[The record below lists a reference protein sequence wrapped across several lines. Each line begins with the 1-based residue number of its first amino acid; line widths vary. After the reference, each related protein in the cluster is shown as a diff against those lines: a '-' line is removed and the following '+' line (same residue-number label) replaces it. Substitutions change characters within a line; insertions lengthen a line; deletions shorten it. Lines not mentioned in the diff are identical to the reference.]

1 MDKLEDE
8 ARQEILNGVSKCPRT
23 SIAGYPSYYKSQ
35 HVQID
40 NDYYVRDEE
49 IVYIKTCKTRI
60 LAGGNNSIHHRITW
74 FADESVEF
82 TSLSKGISIEMLEMH
97 DTNINYNVV
106 FDETL
111 EKGKEVE
118 YSVKVVLS
126 NKNKHFKRFFS
137 SEIITPIENL
147 DIHLN
152 IEDKSVQKVY
162 TQKISSSP
170 MNVRTE
176 HSVEHDLL
184 STFHWHIRK
193 PELNFEYKVYW

>member
-1 MDKLEDE
+1 
-8 ARQEILNGVSKCPRT
+8 
-23 SIAGYPSYYKSQ
+23 
-35 HVQID
+35 
-40 NDYYVRDEE
+40 
-49 IVYIKTCKTRI
+49 
-60 LAGGNNSIHHRITW
+60 
-74 FADESVEF
+74 
-82 TSLSKGISIEMLEMH
+82 MH

-111 EKGKEVE
+111 ETGKEVE

-176 HSVEHDLL
+176 HPVEHDLL
-184 STFHWHIRK
+184 STYHWHIPK